1 MRSWV
6 LRKKSGCGVE
16 RGEES
21 LDHNQTLTAPLS
33 YTFTTHPFPKHTERK
48 KRGVAN
54 LLEEELETLSF
65 ELLRFLVL
73 KERRIDRKGIV
84 AGGCASF
91 YDFDL
96 LRVPLV
102 VLL

>member
-21 LDHNQTLTAPLS
+21 LDHNQTPTAPLFDILQHIPS
-33 YTFTTHPFPKHTERK
+33 PNTERK